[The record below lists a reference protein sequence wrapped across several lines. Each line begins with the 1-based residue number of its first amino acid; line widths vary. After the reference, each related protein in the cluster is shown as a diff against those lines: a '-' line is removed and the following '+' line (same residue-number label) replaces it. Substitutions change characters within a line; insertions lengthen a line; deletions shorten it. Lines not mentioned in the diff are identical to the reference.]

1 MNKFILFTLKTILR
15 DRLFL
20 LISSSILIYAFIPV
34 FSCFSMRQLQ
44 ETSITMSISLNSFIL
59 LILAIFG
66 GTYTIWR
73 DIERKYTFTLLD
85 LPVTRSSY
93 LLGRFSGFAI
103 IMLFITT
110 INFLLGAITV
120 KISAG
125 FYKSE
130 FPIIWI
136 NIFYAYYFSL
146 LKYVILL
153 GVGFLIASFSTSFF
167 MPVFSTIFIFIA
179 GNSIQGVYDYI
190 LKAGDKMTPFAKL
203 VIKVVYFILPNF
215 SAFDFTAY
223 AAYALKIST
232 SNITTSLL
240 YFALYLSI
248 LMNAAVLIF
257 NKRDL
262 T

>member
-1 MNKFILFTLKTILR
+1 MNKFILFTLKTTVR

-20 LISSSILIYAFIPV
+20 LISSLILIYAFVPV
-34 FSCFSMRQLQ
+34 FSYFSMRQLQ

-66 GTYTIWR
+66 GTYTIWS
-73 DIERKYTFTLLD
+73 DIERRYTFTLLD
-85 LPVTRSSY
+85 LPVKRSSY
-93 LLGRFSGFAI
+93 LLGRFVGFAI

-110 INFLLGAITV
+110 INFILGLISI

-130 FPIIWI
+130 LPVIWM
-136 NIFYAYYFSL
+136 NIFYAYYFSF

-153 GVGFLIASFSTSFF
+153 GVGFLITSFSTSFF
-167 MPVFSTIFIFIA
+167 TPVFSTIVIFIA
-179 GNSIQGVYDYI
+179 GNSIQGVYDYV
-190 LKAGDKMTPFAKL
+190 LKAGDKMTPFAKF
-203 VIKVVYFILPNF
+203 VIKIIYFILPNF
-215 SAFDFTAY
+215 SAFDFTAF

-232 SNITTSLL
+232 SSVTTSLL

-248 LMNAAVLIF
+248 LMSAAVLIF